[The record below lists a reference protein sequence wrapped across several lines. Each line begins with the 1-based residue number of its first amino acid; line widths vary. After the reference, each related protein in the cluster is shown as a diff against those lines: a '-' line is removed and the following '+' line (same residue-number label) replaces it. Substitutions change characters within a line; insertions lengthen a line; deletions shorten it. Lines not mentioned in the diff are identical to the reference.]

1 MDAEMSLD
9 RAMEYAP
16 IVLFV
21 YKRLDHVTKTV
32 AALKANPEAEQSVLY
47 VYSDAPSKE
56 ADAEGVEA
64 VREYIRSLDGFKEVV
79 VTERESNWG
88 IEKSVVDG
96 VSTVIKKHGKVIVIE
111 DDLQVCDQFLYY
123 MNTCLNEYKADR
135 NVYSITGYSFFKSLP
150 ENDGVYGYT
159 RSFCS
164 WGWATWIDRWQN
176 LKRTIDKHDVR
187 FVLGNKAALDNGQ
200 DFSYLF
206 MHQYKNG
213 GVTWDVAWYL
223 TCFAN
228 KGLTVFPYNTM
239 VNNLG
244 MDGSG
249 VHYNDPNGK
258 NRVESIN
265 DRKKVEF
272 PLSFVSLEKS
282 TKDTIKQSPAWQ
294 DRPFAKK
301 AKMLVRFWLNSF
313 EILVFGKKSVG
324 IK

>member
-1 MDAEMSLD
+1 MD
-9 RAMEYAP
+9 YAP

-21 YKRLDHVTKTV
+21 YRRLDHVTKTV

-56 ADAEGVEA
+56 TDVEGVKA
-64 VREYIRSLDGFKEVV
+64 VREYVSDVDGFKDVII
-79 VTERESNWG
+79 TERESNWG

-96 VSTVIKKHGKVIVIE
+96 VTTVINKYGKAIVIE
-111 DDLQVCDQFLYY
+111 DDLEVCNQFLYY
-123 MNTCLNEYKADR
+123 MNRALVDYRDDKKI
-135 NVYSITGYSFFKSLP
+135 YSLTGYSFFKSVP
-150 ENDGVYGYT
+150 ENDGIYGYT

-164 WGWATWIDRWQN
+164 WGWATWLDRWQE
-176 LKRTIDKHDVR
+176 LKRTVDKRDIQ
-187 FVLGNKAALDNGQ
+187 FVMANKTALDNGQ

-223 TCFAN
+223 TCFARE
-228 KGLTVFPYNTM
+228 GLTVFPYNTM

-249 VHYNDPNGK
+249 VHYNDSRCK

-265 DRKKVEF
+265 NRKKVEF
-272 PLSFVSLEKS
+272 PLSFVSVEKS
-282 TKDTIKQSPAWQ
+282 TDDTINQSPAWQ
-294 DRPFAKK
+294 NRPLTKK
-301 AKMLVRFWLNSF
+301 VKMLVRFWMNSI
-313 EILVFGKKSVG
+313 EILLFGEKNVG